1 MVETNINPKQ
11 SKAKAMNMMYEVM
24 SYNKY
29 GKLVSYKSVWP
40 VQNELPPEPEHIES
54 DLPFANVTDAEI
66 RALYPRYNWLDYPY
80 DSDDDDSLD

>member
-1 MVETNINPKQ
+1 MNLTSTRSNPK
-11 SKAKAMNMMYEVM
+11 AMMYEVM

-29 GKLVSYKSVWP
+29 GQLVSYKSVWP

-80 DSDDDDSLD
+80 DSDDYDDDSLD